1 MRKSVLGASPML
13 LTSPGRTDEMD
24 TQTESVEVVAALMEL
39 EKGVQL
45 VDVLHDLYDAAV
57 EAVLDDPQNYGLVGG
72 RG

>member
-1 MRKSVLGASPML
+1 MNA
-13 LTSPGRTDEMD
+13 
-24 TQTESVEVVAALMEL
+24 QTESVEVVAALMEL

-72 RG
+72 RA